1 MTNHISCNLAR
12 EENFLYAYAFCRR
25 VMSNEKKRYS
35 VQEGGMRDVANNQDV
50 KKYTKPIRNIAAC
63 GRCRSVEEGRQDKG

>member
-1 MTNHISCNLAR
+1 MTKHISCNLVGR
-12 EENFLYAYAFCRR
+12 KFTLCVCILSTCDEQ
-25 VMSNEKKRYS
+25 KRYS

-63 GRCRSVEEGRQDKG
+63 GRCRSVEEGRQDKR